1 MCAVGLHR
9 AHAQVHELRHLGV
22 RVAQREQADDLAFT
36 VRERICGRRGRCL
49 DHRCSER
56 RVQVSLAAADRL
68 DRGHEFVFGG
78 VLDEV
83 ALGAGG
89 ERAFH
94 PFGLVVHAEHEDPA
108 AAALRLERLHQVEAV
123 GVGQG
128 DVEHDHVRAL
138 DLDELHGV
146 LGGARLPAHGDAV
159 RMLEDAAKARANDR
173 VVVDEEHLGVWSGIG
188 HAASLPNRTDGQ
200 DDRVKQHLE
209 HLETLAE
216 AGISLALARDAQHCC
231 ELLRDWTARL
241 VSTETIGVTY
251 SGELGTIAI
260 GTLPD
265 GIGADAAPQGGGT
278 PSTNG
283 WHVVDIAHPDVD
295 ESSWTSQLWFAE
307 PADDHWRVTTGV
319 LARQAG
325 VGLAR
330 VLRRSELTRHE
341 RAQQALVE
349 AGKAL
354 SSERTLDG
362 VLRLIVEHAMEL
374 TGARYGALGVL
385 DDKSEGLAAFVTV
398 GIDEHTQELIGDLP
412 RGRGILGVLIDDP
425 RPLRLRRL
433 QDHPKSA
440 GFPDHHPPMGSFLG
454 VPIVTSRGVA
464 GRIYLTEKQGAPE
477 FTADDEQLVETLA
490 SQAAIAIYNAA
501 LNDELARTAAELRE
515 ASRHKSAFLANM
527 SHELR
532 SPLNTIIG
540 YTRLLLEDPRE
551 LDSEQ
556 LEDLEIV
563 RSSSEHLLAL
573 ITDLLDLQR
582 IEAGRVSLAL
592 ADEDLSALVGAV
604 IASIRPSVADG
615 VELVADVSALAD
627 PVVRCDRTRIRQ
639 VLLNV
644 LGNAIKFT
652 EQGSVE
658 LVVRDDGGSNRVVV
672 EVRDTGPGIP
682 EDDQRRIFD
691 SFFQSQA
698 AIGRTPDRRE
708 GAGLGLAITKMLVD
722 LHGGDVHLDSTLGSG
737 TTVTIELPRDAASAV
752 DT

>member
-1 MCAVGLHR
+1 MD
-9 AHAQVHELRHLGV
+9 E
-22 RVAQREQADDLAFT
+22 
-36 VRERICGRRGRCL
+36 L
-49 DHRCSER
+49 DH
-56 RVQVSLAAADRL
+56 
-68 DRGHEFVFGG
+68 
-78 VLDEV
+78 
-83 ALGAGG
+83 
-89 ERAFH
+89 
-94 PFGLVVHAEHEDPA
+94 
-108 AAALRLERLHQVEAV
+108 
-123 GVGQG
+123 G
-128 DVEHDHVRAL
+128 D
-138 DLDELHGV
+138 G
-146 LGGARLPAHGDAV
+146 
-159 RMLEDAAKARANDR
+159 
-173 VVVDEEHLGVWSGIG
+173 
-188 HAASLPNRTDGQ
+188 
-200 DDRVKQHLE
+200 
-209 HLETLAE
+209 LAE
-216 AGISLALARDAQHCC
+216 AGIALALAGDAQDCC
-231 ELLRDWTARL
+231 ELLRAWTVRL
-241 VSTETIGVTY
+241 VGASAVGVTY
-251 SGELGTIAI
+251 AGELGTITV
-260 GTLPD
+260 GSMPE
-265 GIGADAAPQGGGT
+265 GISAATDLHGGDLSRF
-278 PSTNG
+278 PG
-283 WHVVDIAHPDVD
+283 WHVVDISHPEHDD
-295 ESSWTSQLWFAE
+295 AWWTARLWFAD
-307 PADDHWRVTTGV
+307 PADARWRRTTST

-362 VLRLIVEHAMEL
+362 VLRRIVEHAMEL

-385 DDKSEGLAAFVTV
+385 DEDGVDLAQFITV
-398 GIDEHTQELIGDLP
+398 GIDAHTQEQIGELP

-454 VPIVTSRGVA
+454 VPIVTSRAVA

-477 FTADDEQLVETLA
+477 FSAEDEQLVETLA
-490 SQAAIAIYNAA
+490 SQAAIAIDNAS

-540 YTRLLLEDPRE
+540 YTRLLQEDPRE
-551 LDSEQ
+551 LDEEQ
-556 LEDLEIV
+556 LEDIAIV

-592 ADEDLSALVGAV
+592 ADEDLAGIVDAV
-604 IASIRPSVADG
+604 VASIRPSVAPG
-615 VELVADVSALAD
+615 VELLADTSRLDD

-652 EQGSVE
+652 EQGSVTIE
-658 LVVRDDGGSNRVVV
+658 VREADERHVVLA
-672 EVRDTGPGIP
+672 VRDTGPGIP
-682 EDDQRRIFD
+682 EEDQLRIFD

-698 AIGRTPDRRE
+698 ALGRTPDRRE
-708 GAGLGLAITKMLVD
+708 GAGLGLAITRMLVE
-722 LHGGDVHLDSTLGSG
+722 LHGGTVALESMLGAG
-737 TTVTIELPRDAASAV
+737 TTVTIDLPRVARTGEDA
-752 DT
+752 